1 MKCSGEDVLGR
12 LMEPINGVEVGLSD
26 HMSSLINGLALCD
39 THTTGLNG
47 TSPSTPAH
55 MTQSKGK
62 KITAPTILSNGD
74 YISMCCYGL
83 KDVSYFNIRESACSV
98 SQLSLFHSLLAHQ
111 QSLTQDPGSSNQFAA
126 ERHAI
131 QHHCI
136 TGDLTQ
142 QSFYHYL
149 FCLCFEQLPLDCD
162 FSITGTTDSVLFQYD
177 TPLQLV
183 TKLKGKGTLVPVDT
197 DTVPPPPVS
206 SPPPA
211 ATDTSSTLD
220 VSPPLWDMSQYE
232 IQAIY
237 DLPVLLQVVQHL
249 YYQYPFTVIG
259 KHQLTNCQLLAM
271 HSGHNGKLLQQH
283 TDSNQLHCKVGF
295 SKFLAYVWE
304 KFGEEV
310 SKAADEDDE
319 RKKQFE
325 LQKAEEIAALMKIIE
340 EELKSKEE
348 EQQPKSA
355 AKGKANSGK
364 KSSVAQ
370 KPAAGKQDSTESKEE
385 DERITEIRNRQFPE
399 RKLYVG
405 YEMGNKVLL
414 VDHMTTTMYPL
425 DGSQVR
431 VRQRK
436 IAEHDTTLDVSLLSR
451 QSLLR
456 CNLIIG
462 NASNQPVQPSTPNG
476 IEVLAGPKF
485 PVKKGTFFAS
495 LDNGCLTISTS
506 CYGPFA
512 NGRVAATVDSTSAAT
527 TADSSQPDSAGAQ
540 PSPRPGSR
548 GQSPG
553 RKISKKDLEL
563 HEKQWQEQQRLA
575 EEKKE
580 RERLEQE
587 RQRQENLLAERRQ
600 NKYLPLYVSLSSGL
614 HVHCKVT
621 IDLECD
627 PSITDGSDGQF
638 VIRQNYTSATT
649 VANGNVKLRSIMSN
663 GEVIKYFDDGTI
675 EILTADGRIM
685 KTASQSEKNLMLSAS
700 EQQLDQVGE
709 MESATKVTFKDT
721 ELLPPVA
728 ELPTPEDIVWVI
740 ILATGE
746 RYLWKMVKVPK
757 EELPAEHEAEPAE
770 VVNICTTVLAIAMQS
785 KKISQILILA

>member
-12 LMEPINGVEVGLSD
+12 LMEPVNGVEVGLSD

-39 THTTGLNG
+39 AHTTGLNG

-55 MTQSKGK
+55 MTRSKGK

-83 KDVSYFNIRESACSV
+83 KDVSYFSIRESACSI
-98 SQLSLFHSLLAHQ
+98 SQLSLFQSLLAHQ
-111 QSLTQDPGSSNQFAA
+111 QSLTQDPESSNQFAA

-136 TGDLTQ
+136 TGDFTQ

-149 FCLCFEQLPLDCD
+149 FCLCFEQLSLDCD
-162 FSITGTTDSVLFQYD
+162 CSITGTTDPVVFQYD

-183 TKLKGKGTLVPVDT
+183 TKLKGKGELVPVDT
-197 DTVPPPPVS
+197 DTAPPPVS
-206 SPPPA
+206 SPPPTTE
-211 ATDTSSTLD
+211 TDSTLD

-232 IQAIY
+232 VQAVY
-237 DLPVLLQVVQHL
+237 NLPVLLQVVQHL
-249 YYQYPFTVIG
+249 YYQYPFTVMG
-259 KHQLTNCQLLAM
+259 KHQLTDCLLLAM

-295 SKFLAYVWE
+295 NKFLTYVWK

-370 KPAAGKQDSTESKEE
+370 KPPAGKQDSTESKEE

-431 VRQRK
+431 VGQRR
-436 IAEHDTTLDVSLLSR
+436 IAEEDTALDVSLLSR

-456 CNLIIG
+456 CNLIIS
-462 NASNQPVQPSTPNG
+462 NASNQLVPQSTPNG
-476 IEVLAGPKF
+476 VKVLVGPKF

-495 LDNGCLTISTS
+495 LDNGCLTVSTS

-512 NGRVAATVDSTSAAT
+512 NGRVATNVDGTSAAA

-563 HEKQWQEQQRLA
+563 HEKQLQEQQRLA

-580 RERLEQE
+580 KERLERE
-587 RQRQENLLAERRQ
+587 RQRQEKLLAERRQ
-600 NKYLPLYVSLSSGL
+600 NKYLPLFVSLSNGL

-621 IDLECD
+621 IDLKCD

-663 GEVIKYFDDGTI
+663 GEVIKYFDDGTT

-685 KTASQSEKNLMLSAS
+685 RNASQSERNLMLSTS
-700 EQQLDQVGE
+700 EQLDQVGE
-709 MESATKVTFKDT
+709 IESATKVTFKDT

-757 EELPAEHEAEPAE
+757 EEPSAEQEAEPAE
-770 VVNICTTVLAIAMQS
+770 VVNVCTTVLILQS
-785 KKISQILILA
+785 KIS

>member
-1 MKCSGEDVLGR
+1 
-12 LMEPINGVEVGLSD
+12 MEPVNGVEVGLSD

-55 MTQSKGK
+55 MTQSKRN

-83 KDVSYFNIRESACSV
+83 KDVSYFNISESACSV
-98 SQLSLFHSLLAHQ
+98 SQLSLFQSLLAHQ
-111 QSLTQDPGSSNQFAA
+111 QSSTQDPRSSNQFAA
-126 ERHAI
+126 ERHAM

-142 QSFYHYL
+142 QSFYHFL

-162 FSITGTTDSVLFQYD
+162 RGITGIADPVLFQFD

-183 TKLKGKGTLVPVDT
+183 TRLKGKGALVPVDT
-197 DTVPPPPVS
+197 DTVPPPAS

-211 ATDTSSTLD
+211 TDTSTLD
-220 VSPPLWDMSQYE
+220 VLPPLWDMSQYE
-232 IQAIY
+232 IQEVY

-249 YYQYPFTVIG
+249 YHQYPFTVIG
-259 KHQLTNCQLLAM
+259 KHKLTNCLLLAM

-295 SKFLAYVWE
+295 SKFLAYVWD
-304 KFGEEV
+304 KFGEEI

-319 RKKQFE
+319 RKRQFE
-325 LQKAEEIAALMKIIE
+325 LQKEEEIAAVMKIIE

-370 KPAAGKQDSTESKEE
+370 KPGKQDSTESKEE
-385 DERITEIRNRQFPE
+385 DERITEIRNRQFSE
-399 RKLYVG
+399 RKLYIG
-405 YEMGNKVLL
+405 YEVGNKVLL

-431 VRQRK
+431 VRQRR

-456 CNLIIG
+456 CNLTIS
-462 NASNQPVQPSTPNG
+462 NASNQPMQHSMPNG
-476 IEVLAGPKF
+476 IKVLVGPKF
-485 PVKKGTFFAS
+485 PVKKGSFFAS

-512 NGRVAATVDSTSAAT
+512 NGKVAAAVDSTSAAAT
-527 TADSSQPDSAGAQ
+527 VESSQADSTAGAQ

-563 HEKQWQEQQRLA
+563 HEKQWQEQLRLA

-580 RERLEQE
+580 KERLERE
-587 RQRQENLLAERRQ
+587 KQRQENLLAERRQ
-600 NKYLPLYVSLSSGL
+600 NKYLPLFVSLSNGL

-638 VIRQNYTSATT
+638 VIRQNYPSATT
-649 VANGNVKLRSIMSN
+649 VANVNVKLRSIMSN
-663 GEVIKYFDDGTI
+663 GEVIKYFDDGTV

-700 EQQLDQVGE
+700 EQFDQVGE

-721 ELLPPVA
+721 ELLPPEA
-728 ELPTPEDIVWVI
+728 ELSSPEDTVWVI
-740 ILATGE
+740 VLATGE

-757 EELPAEHEAEPAE
+757 EEPTAEREPEPE
-770 VVNICTTVLAIAMQS
+770 VVNIFTTVVCSPKFHGTCESYPNM
-785 KKISQILILA
+785 